1 MFEMLS
7 LMNAVNIKVCVK
19 TESETIFAIRSHY
32 NIIKKYIYYMCVCVC
47 VCVCTVPIKL
57 FIIFFMFYVA
67 ALC

>member
-47 VCVCTVPIKL
+47 VCVQCL
-57 FIIFFMFYVA
+57 
-67 ALC
+67 